1 VYMTVTTE
9 GARVYQGDKGTG
21 MTEAQAAADVAA
33 RNERAAKLDVKA
45 RYRITPYVETSAKS

>member
-1 VYMTVTTE
+1 MTVTTE

-21 MTEAQAAADVAA
+21 MTEAQAAADVA
-33 RNERAAKLDVKA
+33 KLDVKA

>member
-1 VYMTVTTE
+1 MTVTTE

>member
-1 VYMTVTTE
+1 MTVTTE

-21 MTEAQAAADVAA
+21 MTEAQAAAADVAA